1 MLVPASTEEEG
12 LLEEENMGKCQGPN
26 SHSEYTHMQRVS
38 VAEIDL
44 PPKLDYLKA
53 H

>member
-26 SHSEYTHMQRVS
+26 SHSEYTRMQRVS
-38 VAEIDL
+38 VAEIDIT
-44 PPKLDYLKA
+44 PMLDDLKA
-53 H
+53 Y